1 MEDECSDEYHP
12 NTLQKQNLVQFL
24 QFIHSYEEL
33 IHRSIFLLSLTF
45 LQVLSLAYFY
55 HEFVNPLTRLV
66 PKIEMPEPPKELMA
80 PPKSLKTIVPPAAPQ
95 AELTRDVS
103 PAGQ

>member
-1 MEDECSDEYHP
+1 MKYLIALSFVF
-12 NTLQKQNLVQFL
+12 LVGC
-24 QFIHSYEEL
+24 
-33 IHRSIFLLSLTF
+33 
-45 LQVLSLAYFY
+45 A
-55 HEFVNPLTRLV
+55 NPLTRLV